1 MRVRHRKS
9 MCVLSATGGEE
20 MTWIWAGLTS
30 LDVLDVLEN
39 RETAEREIDNV
50 GKDSTKGMDF
60 EALMERI
67 VLMDTL
73 C

>member
-1 MRVRHRKS
+1 
-9 MCVLSATGGEE
+9 